1 MKRILTVLAAVVCL
15 CGCEKFFTL
24 DSMRSIKQITI
35 LGLLLCVFSS
45 CGFDKLHNNTECDFY
60 IDNESRSSIVFTLQC
75 YKQETSEVPTVKV
88 VSINNDE
95 CKPIF
100 KGMAIAEG
108 FSFSDEEIFNKTLI
122 GDVRDD
128 SYAEVQISDNGG
140 KIRWDPNA
148 IDETSFYSQD
158 NWLFEET
165 EKNGKIYKKW
175 TFIIDAS
182 QFEQDNKSLE

>member
-15 CGCEKFFTL
+15 CGCEKFFTP

-75 YKQETSEVPTVKV
+75 YKQETSEVPMVKV

-148 IDETSFYSQD
+148 IDETRFIHRTTGSLRRLRKTGRSI
-158 NWLFEET
+158 
-165 EKNGKIYKKW
+165 KNG
-175 TFIIDAS
+175 
-182 QFEQDNKSLE
+182 LLL